1 MSLIRQKRTKG
12 NYKNGVQDLFSVVLI
27 LKIMFERQDFNS
39 FYQYLIKNVQELN
52 KSIHTIN
59 FDKILDR
66 MGFPKN
72 YKKLLN
78 L

>member
-1 MSLIRQKRTKG
+1 MLKITKTKG

-27 LKIMFERQDFNS
+27 LKDMLEKEDFDY
-39 FYQYLIKNVQELN
+39 FYKSLIKNIQRLKKQIN
-52 KSIHTIN
+52 TIN
-59 FDKILDR
+59 FTKILNK

-72 YKKLLN
+72 YKILLN